1 LLAKE
6 PVFSGIHE
14 IQHKFK
20 TEMNQIDYAI
30 TFACYNQVEY
40 TRQCVDS
47 MIKHG
52 VDLSRLVVVDNG
64 STEETRS
71 YLETL
76 PLGGRIFN
84 KANLGCGVAWNQGA
98 LALQAEWTIIMNND
112 VLVSH
117 SWIENMIN
125 AAEQNGLKIISP
137 SLIEGPLDYDF
148 DSFAIESSTKMK
160 NALRIGDRHAVCLAV
175 HKSVWLEIGYFQPI
189 PKLLGYEDT
198 MFFHEADKAG
208 IPIGMTGSSW
218 LHHYGSITQSAMK
231 QERGLSEKDG
241 LGHRYN
247 YRLLQ
252 QSWLERKLKKIKR
265 VRQQKLWR
273 EQELTQFGRS
283 MHGIRE
289 NGSFSWE

>member
-1 LLAKE
+1 
-6 PVFSGIHE
+6 
-14 IQHKFK
+14 
-20 TEMNQIDYAI
+20 MNQIDYAI

-47 MIKHG
+47 MVKHG

-64 STEETRS
+64 STDDTRS

-117 SWIENMIN
+117 GWIENMIN
-125 AAEQNGLKIISP
+125 AAEQNGLKIVSP
-137 SLIEGPLDYDF
+137 ALIEGSLDYDF
-148 DSFAIESSTKMK
+148 EAFSGESSTKMK
-160 NALRIGDRHAVCLAV
+160 NALRLGDRHAVCLAV

-198 MFFHEADKAG
+198 MFFHEVDKAG
-208 IPIGMTGSSW
+208 IAIGMTGGSW
-218 LHHYGSITQSAMK
+218 LHHFGSITQSAMK

-241 LGHRYN
+241 LGYRYN

-252 QSWLERKLKKIKR
+252 QSWLERKLKKITR
-265 VRQQKLWR
+265 IRQQKLWR
-273 EQELTQFGRS
+273 EQELAQFGMS

-289 NGSFSWE
+289 NGGFSWE